1 MGPHEALG
9 TGHEARVEFAQV
21 SKRIA
26 AVQAP
31 IIPILGEWIR
41 QSPGTI
47 SLGQGMVAYGP
58 PPEALA
64 AVPRFL
70 AEPGAHRYG
79 PVEGLPALVDALAG
93 KLAAENRL
101 DLSRSRVVVTA
112 GGNLAFMTA
121 VLAVADP
128 GDEVILQTPYY
139 FNHEMAVVMA
149 GCQPV
154 VVPTDRRYQLQA
166 DAIEAAITPRTRA
179 VVTISPNNPSGA
191 VYPESDLR
199 AVNALCAR
207 SGVWHCHDE
216 VYEYFTYGRSHFSPA
231 SVSGAGAHTISLY
244 SLSKAYGFASWR
256 IGYMTIPES
265 LWVAVNKIQDTLL
278 ICPPH
283 VSQAAALGALQAG
296 RAYCDGHVAALAQ
309 VRRHVLAQ
317 LETLGDIAVAPSADG
332 ALYCL
337 MRVKTPIDSMTL
349 AERLIR
355 EHKVATVP
363 GSAFGLG
370 DGTYL
375 RVSYGALAA
384 ETVEEGME
392 RLVGGIKEIVAE
404 SSN

>member
-1 MGPHEALG
+1 MSL
-9 TGHEARVEFAQV
+9 RM
-21 SKRIA
+21 A

-47 SLGQGMVAYGP
+47 SLGQGMVGYGP

-79 PVEGLPALVDALAG
+79 PVEGLPALVEALTR
-93 KLAAENRL
+93 KLTAENRL

-112 GGNLAFMTA
+112 GGNLAFMNA

-128 GDEVILQTPYY
+128 GDEVILQAPYY

-149 GCQPV
+149 GCRPV
-154 VVPTDRRYQLQA
+154 VVPTDARYQLQV
-166 DAIEAAITPRTRA
+166 DAIAAAITPRTRA

-191 VYPESDLR
+191 VYPEADLR
-199 AVNALCAR
+199 AVNALCAAR
-207 SGVWHCHDE
+207 GVWHIHDE
-216 VYEYFTYGRSHFSPA
+216 VYEYFTYGLPHFSPA
-231 SVSGAGAHTISLY
+231 SIPGADAHTISLY

-256 IGYMTIPES
+256 IGYMTVPET

-283 VSQAAALGALQAG
+283 VSQAAAVGALAAG
-296 RAYCDGHVAALAQ
+296 RAYCDGHIAAAGAPCAG
-309 VRRHVLAQ
+309 RCWSGSRPSA
-317 LETLGDIAVAPSADG
+317 TSRKRPSADG

-337 MRVKTPIDSMTL
+337 VRVNTTLDSMTL

-355 EHKVATVP
+355 EHQVATVP
-363 GSAFGLG
+363 GSAFGARPTARTCACRMARWRRRRSTRGWSGSCAASKRLS
-370 DGTYL
+370 
-375 RVSYGALAA
+375 RV
-384 ETVEEGME
+384 E
-392 RLVGGIKEIVAE
+392 RRIT
-404 SSN
+404 